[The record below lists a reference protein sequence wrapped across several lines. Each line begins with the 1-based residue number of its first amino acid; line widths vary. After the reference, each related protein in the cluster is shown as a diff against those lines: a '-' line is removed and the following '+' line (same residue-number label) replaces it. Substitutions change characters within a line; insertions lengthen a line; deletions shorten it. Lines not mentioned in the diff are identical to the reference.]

1 MPAIRFLP
9 IDPTL
14 AAAFRD
20 GAPDSNGQRP
30 ERSVSDGSA
39 PCRLSLRLIPE
50 GAPMLILGFRPF
62 ATMQPYAE
70 CGPIFLSADPV
81 EPWTGDGVPPILA
94 SSPRYMIRGYSAAER
109 IVYGS
114 GAIVDAE
121 ALEQA
126 VAERLERADIAFV
139 HIRSA
144 ANGCFQCRAARA

>member
-1 MPAIRFLP
+1 MPAIRFVP
-9 IDPTL
+9 IDIAL
-14 AAAFRD
+14 AAALRD
-20 GAPDSNGQRP
+20 GAPDSNGQPP

-50 GAPMLILGFRPF
+50 GAPMLILGLRPF
-62 ATMQPYAE
+62 TTVQPYAE

-81 EPWTGDGVPPILA
+81 EPWAGDGVPPILR

-114 GAIVDAE
+114 GAIVAAD
-121 ALEQA
+121 ALEEA
-126 VAERLERADIAFV
+126 VSERLDRADIAFV

-144 ANGCFQCRAARA
+144 ANGCFQCKAARA